1 MNAVRTVTERIE
13 IENDQIGLRLDV
25 WLSEELEMTRSQ
37 VKQAIQR
44 EYVKVNGEVV
54 KAGTKLQAG
63 HVVQV
68 DIPEPEAH
76 DVMAEAIPLNI
87 VYEDEDI
94 IVINKAAG
102 MVVHPAAGHWTG
114 TLVHALLWHCKD
126 LSGVGGVIRPGIVH
140 RLDKDTSGL
149 LVVAKNDLSHQS
161 LTRQIKERTMK
172 RQYWALAHGKFKDM
186 QGSIDAPVGRH
197 PNDRKR
203 MAIVENGRAA
213 VTHYRVLESCGEWTL
228 LECRLETGRTHQ
240 IRVHFAGIQHPLV
253 GDEVYGWG
261 RLELGA
267 QRQMLHAQCLELRHP
282 TSNEEMTFFADIPE
296 DFRLV
301 LEKARRS
308 A

>member
-197 PNDRKR
+197 PKDRKR